1 MEMADKKFESGFPVD
16 GGADE
21 KLAYLTQQIAPGV
34 MFSSD
39 REVDGKPVW
48 SLMCD
53 GSFELNGAL
62 VGSARPRGCFRARVK
77 SLLARLRTRFSRALQ

>member
-1 MEMADKKFESGFPVD
+1 MADENVKPGFPVD

-21 KLAYLTQQIAPGV
+21 KLAHLTKQITPAV

-39 REVDGKPVW
+39 RKVDGKPVW

-53 GSFELNGAL
+53 GSLELNGAL

-77 SLLARLRTRFSRALQ
+77 SLLVRLRTRFSRALQ